1 MQEVSTTEI
10 SMTHLRD
17 WLGWYNGCLA
27 INTDCRKQT
36 LARVRC
42 TPNQLFVITTSVL
55 LSLSV
60 LARPPPRQHAFRLG
74 TC

>member
-27 INTDCRKQT
+27 INTDCQKQT
-36 LARVRC
+36 LARVRLYPQSAVRYHYIC
-42 TPNQLFVITTSVL
+42 SVITISPRA
-55 LSLSV
+55 SAAEA
-60 LARPPPRQHAFRLG
+60 ARISA